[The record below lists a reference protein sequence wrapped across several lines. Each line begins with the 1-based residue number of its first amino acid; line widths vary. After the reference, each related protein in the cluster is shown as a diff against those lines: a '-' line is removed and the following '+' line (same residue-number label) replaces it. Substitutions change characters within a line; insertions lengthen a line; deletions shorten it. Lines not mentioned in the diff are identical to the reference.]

1 MSQAKL
7 VMLLG
12 FWREKDR
19 LCDVT
24 VLLLLLIG
32 CWLNLHLAWPFGL
45 ELTVLSVLLTKSP
58 LTARQCASRIPNH
71 FPLLCKAAVV
81 DCRVSRQVT
90 GVGSFD
96 RGQPSGVVRCD
107 CDVSQVL

>member
-32 CWLNLHLAWPFGL
+32 WLLLAQPGLIHLVWNKMYFL
-45 ELTVLSVLLTKSP
+45 NSHSVLLTKSP
-58 LTARQCASRIPNH
+58 LTARQCAPAIPNH
-71 FPLLCKAAVV
+71 FPIITSALQGKAAVV
-81 DCRVSRQVT
+81 DCQDL
-90 GVGSFD
+90 GVLIE
-96 RGQPSGVVRCD
+96 RTPLV
-107 CDVSQVL
+107 